1 MATDSIQDRTA
12 TAHMNRAS
20 GVRGALRPTLNVY
33 VFIEKNKTS
42 GVLGI
47 GKKSGENHGQ
57 LKVIPATESEG
68 AKLVL
73 YIPTRNKQVD
83 LTDINLSEI
92 TRGTHE
98 GKNYIIVNTPELGAI
113 YIRPCNDM
121 KKTIDETPCHTG
133 LTLDMIVSFMRRT
146 QHLASSVPSIS
157 DTLQQRRARDA
168 SAADELVAQRVDIVG
183 LEEREK
189 KEATE
194 KSAKNLA
201 SLEARLA
208 ALKKGGKRKSRRK
221 NKGSKRRRKT
231 QKGGKRRRKTQ
242 KSKSRKSRKNHSKK
256 KH

>member
-12 TAHMNRAS
+12 TAHMKRTS
-20 GVRGALRPTLNVY
+20 GVTGALRPALNVY

-42 GVLGI
+42 GFLGI

-57 LKVIPATESEG
+57 LKVIAATESEG

-83 LTDINLSEI
+83 LTGINLGEI

-98 GKNYIIVNTPELGAI
+98 GKDYIIVNTPELGPI

-146 QHLASSVPSIS
+146 QRLASSVPSS
-157 DTLQQRRARDA
+157 SVALQQMRARNT
-168 SAADELVAQRVDIVG
+168 SAAEKLKSKAEEKDAAEFKSD
-183 LEEREK
+183 LESREK
-189 KEATE
+189 
-194 KSAKNLA
+194 LA

-208 ALKKGGKRKSRRK
+208 ALKKKKKGGKRKRTRK
-221 NKGSKRRRKT
+221 NKGRKTHRRT
-231 QKGGKRRRKTQ
+231 QKGGKRRKTTKRGGKRRKT
-242 KSKSRKSRKNHSKK
+242 HKK

>member
-12 TAHMNRAS
+12 TAHMNRTS

-92 TRGTHE
+92 TRGAHE

-146 QHLASSVPSIS
+146 QHLASSVSSIS
-157 DTLQQRRARDA
+157 DTLQRSRARDA
-168 SAADELVAQRVDIVG
+168 LAAGEIVAQRADI
-183 LEEREK
+183 LAIEKEEK
-189 KEATE
+189 KEAAE
-194 KSAKNLA
+194 NLA

-208 ALKKGGKRKSRRK
+208 AAALKKKGGKRKRTHK
-221 NKGSKRRRKT
+221 NKGNKKHRRTQKGGKKRRKT
-231 QKGGKRRRKTQ
+231 QKGKG
-242 KSKSRKSRKNHSKK
+242 RKSRKNRSKK
-256 KH
+256 H